1 MKFKNKEVLIIP
13 KGKGNIKKFF
23 LPKSVQIFLFIF
35 LIVIG
40 LFSIYFIYDY
50 IHTKTELS
58 DYVQVVEEN
67 QVLKG
72 ENESIA
78 QNLSTVL
85 TRIEKLKV
93 YEEQINSIMGLKT
106 DVKNSKGGPDF
117 YSLYQNNNLKN
128 LSKTR
133 ENLITNLTKEISNKE
148 NDFIRIKDYILKN
161 NSLIAATPSIWP
173 VRGYI
178 SSGFQ
183 WRTNPLTGKRE
194 FHKGIDIAGPIG
206 VPVVSTADGIVTR
219 AENNA
224 YGYGKLVEVTHGFG
238 FSTRYAHLN
247 SISVKIGQFV
257 KRGQVIGAR
266 GSTGWSTGPHLHY
279 EVRINNKPVNPM
291 NFILDHTLEK

>member
-1 MKFKNKEVLIIP
+1 MKFRNREILIIP
-13 KGKGNIKKFF
+13 KGKGNIKKYFMSKNMQ
-23 LPKSVQIFLFIF
+23 LLLTIAV
-35 LIVIG
+35 VITG
-40 LFSIYFIYDY
+40 LLAIYFSYDY
-50 IHTKTELS
+50 IHTKSQLS
-58 DYVQVVEEN
+58 DYVQIVEEN
-67 QVLKG
+67 QILKSQ
-72 ENESIA
+72 NEKIA
-78 QNLSTVL
+78 KDLSTVL
-85 TRIEKLKV
+85 SSLEKVKV
-93 YEEQINSIMGLKT
+93 YEEQINNIMGLKT

-128 LSKTR
+128 LTKIR

-148 NDFIRIKDYILKN
+148 ADFIRIKDYILKN

-173 VRGYI
+173 LKGYI

-183 WRTNPLTGKRE
+183 WRTNPLTGKKE

-206 VPVVSTADGIVTR
+206 TPLVSTADGIITR
-219 AENNA
+219 AENNP
-224 YGYGKLVEVTHGFG
+224 YGYGKLIEVTHGFG

-257 KRGQVIGAR
+257 KRGQVIGSR

-291 NFILDHTLEK
+291 NFILDRTLE

>member
-1 MKFKNKEVLIIP
+1 
-13 KGKGNIKKFF
+13 
-23 LPKSVQIFLFIF
+23 
-35 LIVIG
+35 
-40 LFSIYFIYDY
+40 
-50 IHTKTELS
+50 
-58 DYVQVVEEN
+58 
-67 QVLKG
+67 
-72 ENESIA
+72 
-78 QNLSTVL
+78 
-85 TRIEKLKV
+85 
-93 YEEQINSIMGLKT
+93 MGLKT

-128 LSKTR
+128 LTKIR

-148 NDFIRIKDYILKN
+148 ADFIRIKDYILKN

-173 VRGYI
+173 LKGYI

-183 WRTNPLTGKRE
+183 WRTNPLTGKKE

-206 VPVVSTADGIVTR
+206 TPLVSTADGIITR
-219 AENNA
+219 AENNP
-224 YGYGKLVEVTHGFG
+224 YGYGKLIEVTHGFG

-257 KRGQVIGAR
+257 KRGQVIGSR

-291 NFILDHTLEK
+291 NFILDRTLE